1 MKDYA
6 RLPLQHY
13 ILDQF
18 PFFSSE
24 KKGGLKV
31 GEDQFVSLVGGSVT
45 VVVLVFCLALLCLM
59 ARPSAKRT
67 ILLTTPLLDTAMS
80 SEGRTPSGENEENR
94 EKKAVNPVYWWLVQ
108 PQKETG
114 LKEGRFS
121 LSRNS
126 QKKFPFDREN
136 LRRSSSLNTES
147 SGNLS
152 RASSISMSTIISN
165 LSRTD
170 SEVSR
175 DSQASSFLYGLWR
188 HSGNN

>member
-1 MKDYA
+1 MIMQDY
-6 RLPLQHY
+6 LCN
-13 ILDQF
+13 IT
-18 PFFSSE
+18 
-24 KKGGLKV
+24 KGGVKV
-31 GEDQFVSLVGGSVT
+31 GEDQFVSLVGCSVT

>member
-1 MKDYA
+1 M
-6 RLPLQHY
+6 
-13 ILDQF
+13 
-18 PFFSSE
+18 
-24 KKGGLKV
+24 
-31 GEDQFVSLVGGSVT
+31 T
-45 VVVLVFCLALLCLM
+45 VVVLVFCLALLCLLW
-59 ARPSAKRT
+59 RPSAKRT
-67 ILLTTPLLDTAMS
+67 ILLTTPLTPLLNKKKNSDRKS
-80 SEGRTPSGENEENR
+80 SAAECEESR
-94 EKKAVNPVYWWLVQ
+94 EKKAVAPVYWWLVQ

-126 QKKFPFDREN
+126 QKTFPFDREK

-152 RASSISMSTIISN
+152 RGSSISMSTIMSS

-175 DSQASSFLYGLWR
+175 DSQHSGEEVSQRSSSFLYGLWK
-188 HSGNN
+188 HDNNREQS